1 MLGFSTLTNNQARPV
16 ALFAATVANAAG
28 SGAGDAV
35 TVTVNNI
42 VDPLGNGLLPSEN
55 YVVNANASQPATVTV
70 SGKTSSGFTLTVTPI
85 SGSVTLAAGTIDV
98 VVLG

>member
-16 ALFAATVANAAG
+16 ALFATTVANAAG

-35 TVTVNNI
+35 TVAIANI
-42 VDPLGNGLLPSEN
+42 IDQLGNGLLPSAT
-55 YVVNANASQPATVTV
+55 YVVTANASQPATVTV
-70 SGKTSSGFTLTVTPI
+70 SGKTASGFTLTVSPI
-85 SGSVTLAAGTIDV
+85 DSGTTLAAGTVDV